1 MKNQETKKEKAQI
14 LQALLKNP
22 YEFWEVINK
31 IDYIFLEDFSNKGLI
46 DKIKDSTFK
55 DLFQGLSNDEIND
68 INETF
73 EKEVKTIKDWIL
85 NSKIRI
91 KTYYYIG
98 KLGPITAS
106 EIGVKIDK
114 HPKSVST
121 YINELY
127 NVKGW
132 IELCPPDKD
141 RRTKRYNLTEI
152 GSSYYNLGDK
162 KGWFNFIREE
172 ELSIESTILK
182 ICYIDWE
189 IIDLDDETGR
199 PTERIEEVPY
209 KFFPEIDALIMNIEK
224 IADKIIKKL
233 KVNITLQNL
242 GGFEYQGVPYR
253 HNLISIDS
261 IDEDE
266 LAIIFAS
273 VNYLKNNP
281 FYAPAWNKKVLDGD
295 SFFIPEISNIKLI
308 TTNSFFDENFPYGE
322 DEGFLSEEETKKFIS
337 KTLSNFRKKI
347 EVV

>member
-1 MKNQETKKEKAQI
+1 MKNQKTKNQI
-14 LQALLKNP
+14 LQVLLKNP
-22 YEFWEVINK
+22 LEFWEVINK
-31 IDYIFLEDFSNKGLI
+31 IDYISLEDFSNKELI
-46 DKIKDSTFK
+46 DKIKDSTFN
-55 DLFQGLSNDEIND
+55 DLFQGLSNDDIND
-68 INETF
+68 INEIF

-91 KTYYYIG
+91 KTFYYIG

-106 EIGVKIDK
+106 EIAVKIDK

-121 YINELY
+121 YINELC

-141 RRTKRYNLTEI
+141 RRAKRYNLKEI
-152 GSSYYNLGDK
+152 GSSYYNLGDT
-162 KGWFNFIREE
+162 KGWFNFIRAE

-182 ICYIDWE
+182 IYYIDWG

-199 PTERIEEVPY
+199 PTEKIEEVPY
-209 KFFPEIDALIMNIEK
+209 KSFPEIDALIMNIEE

-233 KVNITLQNL
+233 KVNITLPNL
-242 GGFEYQGVPYR
+242 GEFEYQGVIYR

-261 IDEDE
+261 VDEDE

-273 VNYLKNNP
+273 INYLKDNP
-281 FYAPAWNKKVLDGD
+281 FYAPAWNKKVSDGD
-295 SFFIPEISNIKLI
+295 SYFIPEISNIKLI

-337 KTLSNFRKKI
+337 KTLSNFRKKY